1 MAQWKGNDN
10 SGLANNKP
18 AWLTFGNQGIPKP
31 RANVYLANTVLVTA
45 SRKANANT
53 SAITTAY
60 GKNGISHTGWVTITK
75 GTGGRAGRV
84 TSEVLVALSTP
95 VSTNTAGGGIYF
107 TGL

>member
-1 MAQWKGNDN
+1 MPQWKGNDN
-10 SGLANNKP
+10 TGLANNKP
-18 AWLTFGNQGIPKP
+18 AWLTHMGIEQV
-31 RANVYLANTVLVTA
+31 RANAYLANTVLVTT
-45 SRKANANT
+45 SRKANSNT

-60 GKNGISHTGWVTITK
+60 GQKGISHTGWVNITK